1 MKYVLV
7 IVACFSFGF
16 LTACQ
21 TAGDGSTVSTAG
33 SINGDGDGGGGGG
46 GC

>member
-7 IVACFSFGF
+7 IVACLSFGF
-16 LTACQ
+16 LTACKVVPSS
-21 TAGDGSTVSTAG
+21 GGGSTVTSG
-33 SINGDGDGGGGGG
+33 SKEGGGG

>member
-7 IVACFSFGF
+7 IVACLSFGF

-21 TAGDGSTVSTAG
+21 SAGGGATLSKTSG
-33 SINGDGDGGGGGG
+33 GGEGGGGG

>member
-1 MKYVLV
+1 MRYVLV

-21 TAGDGSTVSTAG
+21 TAGDGSTVS
-33 SINGDGDGGGGGG
+33 IGGAKEGGGG

>member
-1 MKYVLV
+1 MRYVLV

-21 TAGDGSTVSTAG
+21 TAGDGSILSTAG
-33 SINGDGDGGGGGG
+33 SMDGDGGS

>member
-7 IVACFSFGF
+7 IVACLSFGF
-16 LTACQ
+16 LTACKV
-21 TAGDGSTVSTAG
+21 APSASGGSTVISWPSG
-33 SINGDGDGGGGGG
+33 EGGGG

>member
-1 MKYVLV
+1 MKYVIV

-21 TAGDGSTVSTAG
+21 TAGGGSTVSTAG
-33 SINGDGDGGGGGG
+33 SGGEGGGGG

>member
-1 MKYVLV
+1 MKYVFV
-7 IVACFSFGF
+7 IVACLSFGF

-21 TAGDGSTVSTAG
+21 TAGGGATMSTS
-33 SINGDGDGGGGGG
+33 SGGGEGG

>member
-21 TAGDGSTVSTAG
+21 TAGGGSTVSIDG
-33 SINGDGDGGGGGG
+33 SKEGGGSGGG

>member
-7 IVACFSFGF
+7 IVTCLSFGF
-16 LTACQ
+16 LTACMP
-21 TAGDGSTVSTAG
+21 TGGGSTVSTSGGKEA
-33 SINGDGDGGGGGG
+33 GGGGG

>member
-1 MKYVLV
+1 MRHVLV
-7 IVACFSFGF
+7 IIACLSFGF

-21 TAGDGSTVSTAG
+21 ATGGGSTVSTSGAKE
-33 SINGDGDGGGGGG
+33 GGGGGG

>member
-21 TAGDGSTVSTAG
+21 TAGGGSTVSIDESMG
-33 SINGDGDGGGGGG
+33 SGGGGGGG

>member
-7 IVACFSFGF
+7 IVTCLSFGF

-21 TAGDGSTVSTAG
+21 VSPSSGGGSTVTSG
-33 SINGDGDGGGGGG
+33 SKEGGGGGG

>member
-1 MKYVLV
+1 MKHVLV
-7 IVACFSFGF
+7 IVACLSFGF

-21 TAGDGSTVSTAG
+21 TPGGGTTMSTSSG
-33 SINGDGDGGGGGG
+33 GEGGGGGGGG

>member
-7 IVACFSFGF
+7 IIACLSFGS
-16 LTACQ
+16 LTACNP
-21 TAGDGSTVSTAG
+21 AGDVSNVSITGSKE
-33 SINGDGDGGGGGG
+33 GGGG